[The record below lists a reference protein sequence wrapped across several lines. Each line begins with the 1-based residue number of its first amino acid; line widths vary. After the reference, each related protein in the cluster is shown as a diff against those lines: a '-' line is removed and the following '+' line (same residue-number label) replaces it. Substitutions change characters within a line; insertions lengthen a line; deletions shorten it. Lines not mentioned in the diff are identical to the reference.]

1 MWRRL
6 RGFPFDAR
14 PRARSGE
21 IRFSPS
27 RMGISIR
34 LVLPFFF
41 LTGEGKEDHK
51 NIPLSFFLPFFLS
64 SYRGCFLL
72 TKRFRLL
79 LLLRLLPV
87 TTAKHDQAGQR
98 YLGDGRIQRHVRL
111 PSRRRRGRKHRRKPS
126 SIQRTTHHDP
136 GPW

>member
-27 RMGISIR
+27 RIWYIHPIGFT
-34 LVLPFFF
+34 FFARG
-41 LTGEGKEDHK
+41 TWRRKGRPQKYS
-51 NIPLSFFLPFFLS
+51 SFFLPFFLS
-64 SYRGCFLL
+64 YYRGCFLL

-79 LLLRLLPV
+79 LLLLLLRLLLV

-111 PSRRRRGRKHRRKPS
+111 PSRRRRG
-126 SIQRTTHHDP
+126 
-136 GPW
+136 